1 MRHGRLSITPDGTV
15 KEREGKTG
23 QVGDVKPLL
32 VNEGQGINVINRIV
46 D

>member
-1 MRHGRLSITPDGTV
+1 MFGNYVEYGMYIG
-15 KEREGKTG
+15 GKTG

-32 VNEGQGINVINRIV
+32 VNEGQGNNVINRIV